1 MRRLVATTL
10 GWMGLTLTAS
20 AREGVERGYAPVNG
34 LELYYEIH
42 GSPAKDDVPLV
53 LLHGGGSTIETSFG
67 KLIPLVSKARQVIAF
82 EQQGHGHTE
91 DLDRPFSFE
100 QSAADAVA
108 LLRHLHVAKA
118 DFLGYSNGG
127 HIVLEIALRH
137 PEVVRSLILQS
148 VMFSRDGSDPRF
160 WQSFD
165 HAKLDDMPL
174 DLRKAYLATAP
185 HPEQL
190 PSFFAKSV
198 QRMREFK
205 GWSPAQLQT
214 IRQPTL
220 LIVGDRDIVRV
231 EHAAQMQQLLPDA
244 QLAVLPATDHLVMTS
259 RAVEVAAILD
269 EFLLRGELHIISGQG
284 KPMPRGR

>member
-1 MRRLVATTL
+1 MRTLVAVTL
-10 GWMGLTLTAS
+10 GWLSLTLA
-20 AREGVERGYAPVNG
+20 APAGAVERGYAPVNG
-34 LELYYEIH
+34 LALYYEIH
-42 GSPAKDDVPLV
+42 GNPANDGVPLV
-53 LLHGGGSTIETSFG
+53 LLHGGGSTIDTSFG
-67 KLIPLVSKARQVIAF
+67 KLIPLVSRTRPVIAF
-82 EQQGHGHTE
+82 EQQGHGHTA
-91 DLDRPFSFE
+91 DVDRPFSFE
-100 QSAADAVA
+100 QSAEDAVA

-127 HIVLEIALRH
+127 HIALQIAVTH
-137 PEVVRSLILQS
+137 PEVVRSLILES
-148 VMFSRDGSDPRF
+148 VMFSRDGADPRF

-205 GWSPAQLQT
+205 GWTPAQLQT
-214 IRQPTL
+214 IRPPTF

-231 EHAAQMQQLLPDA
+231 EHAVQMQRLLPNA
-244 QLAVLPATDHLVMTS
+244 RLAVLPATDHLAIPD
-259 RAVEVAAILD
+259 RGAEVAPMLD
-269 EFLLRGELHIISGQG
+269 EFLLGAVNVSRDS
-284 KPMPRGR
+284 RR

>member
-1 MRRLVATTL
+1 MRTFVAVTI
-10 GWMGLTLTAS
+10 GWMGLTLA
-20 AREGVERGYAPVNG
+20 APAGAVERGYAPVNG

-42 GSPAKDDVPLV
+42 GNPAKDGVPLV

-67 KLIPLVSKARQVIAF
+67 KLVPLVSKARQVIAF
-82 EQQGHGHTE
+82 EQQGHGHTA
-91 DLDRPFSFE
+91 DVDRPFSFG
-100 QSAADAVA
+100 QSAEDAVA

-127 HIVLEIALRH
+127 HIALEIALRH
-137 PEVVRSLILQS
+137 PEVIRSLILES
-148 VMFSRDGSDPRF
+148 VMFSRDGSHPGF
-160 WQSFD
+160 WQGFD

-205 GWSPAQLQT
+205 DWSPGQLQT
-214 IRQPTL
+214 IRHPTL

-231 EHAAQMQQLLPDA
+231 EHAAQMQHLLPDA
-244 QLAVLPATDHLVMTS
+244 RLAVLPATDHLVMTD
-259 RAVEVAAILD
+259 RAADVAAMLD
-269 EFLLRGELHIISGQG
+269 EFLLGGLHARRGS
-284 KPMPRGR
+284 RR